1 MDGPLLWF
9 LNRGT
14 GFTLMV
20 LLTATV
26 LLGILA
32 TRGSAGGRMPR
43 FVTQSLHRN
52 LGLLAV
58 LMLLAHVT
66 SAVADEYVDIR
77 WWQALS
83 PVGATYRP
91 LWLGLGTLALDLM
104 VLVTLTSLL
113 RPRIGHRLWLVVHL
127 GSYAAWAV
135 AVAHGLGIGT
145 DSSQPWAQWLT
156 WTCVGLVALAGL
168 GRAVAVG
175 TARRRGRASRTRIP
189 GPPAP
194 VAVR

>member
-32 TRGSAGGRMPR
+32 TRGAAGGRMPR
-43 FVTQSLHRN
+43 FATQSLHRN
-52 LGLLAV
+52 LGLLSV

-83 PVGATYRP
+83 PLGATYRP

-127 GSYAAWAV
+127 GSYAAWAA

-145 DSSQPWAQWLT
+145 DSSQPWALWLT
-156 WTCVGLVALAGL
+156 WACVGLVVLAGL
-168 GRAVAVG
+168 GRAVTVG
-175 TARRRGRASRTRIP
+175 TARRRARASRTP
-189 GPPAP
+189 GPLAP